1 MDEILENRI
10 FDLDQAIKD
19 IAEINSIVNE
29 QKTMS
34 IANAYMGLA
43 VYRNLCKIQGHFE
56 TTDSNSCGD
65 ITKVKVDEVLKKYEA
80 KFASLIKQALDNPV
94 LDTG

>member
-1 MDEILENRI
+1 MDKILEKRI
-10 FDLDQAIKD
+10 FDLDQAIRD
-19 IAEINSIVNE
+19 IAAINSIVHE

-43 VYRNLCKIQGHFE
+43 VYRNLCKIQGYFE
-56 TTDSNSCGD
+56 TTDLKACGK
-65 ITKVKVDEVLKKYEA
+65 ITKEKVDEVLKKYED
-80 KFASLIKQALDNPV
+80 KFASLIKQALNTPV